1 MVEKFNANTTLAGS
15 IYEMNHTFFQY
26 VAIVQNN
33 NLIMNNHDFF
43 DQADAEVDRLKD
55 EKALEDELRIIEH
68 EKATARFIED
78 QIKKLA

>member
-1 MVEKFNANTTLAGS
+1 
-15 IYEMNHTFFQY
+15 
-26 VAIVQNN
+26 
-33 NLIMNNHDFF
+33 MNNHDFF